1 MQLGEQRLGDVS
13 LAGSLE
19 IIQPLFALGL
29 AWRGMGRVVTTEAQC
44 IAMNGDIDVLGETL
58 DQLPGLGQR
67 GAALEGE
74 MLTRR
79 QTELN
84 SLASVQQT
92 QKSFSTATSARFR
105 WAPVCVK
112 ISLRR
117 SSVMLSRW
125 FMRSAHPPR
134 PPSE

>member
-44 IAMNGDIDVLGETL
+44 IAMNGDIDVFGETL

-79 QTELN
+79 QSEQFGQCPADPEILLN
-84 SLASVQQT
+84 SNLGQVQ
-92 QKSFSTATSARFR
+92 
-105 WAPVCVK
+105 C
-112 ISLRR
+112 
-117 SSVMLSRW
+117 
-125 FMRSAHPPR
+125 
-134 PPSE
+134 